1 MTRVFGDDG
10 SGVWERL
17 GIKPFLHQII
27 SQEAIREG
35 NHVVVSAPTGAG
47 KTEAAVVPILAEMVE
62 MGGEAEPIV
71 VLYIT
76 PLRAL
81 INDLTRRLRG
91 IFEPFGFRVARK
103 HGDVSLKERRERLQN
118 IPHILITTPESLEI
132 DLDMSVKFR
141 KYLKN
146 VRWVI
151 IDELHE
157 IASTKRGLQLA
168 FLLERLRR
176 QAGDFQVLALSATM
190 DNPLKALQPFLGSS
204 KRDVRVVFGGRKKYS
219 IRVVRADDLKE
230 GLRSVLRDGKK
241 TIVFVNSRRLAEKI
255 HEFLDDEIDAEV
267 HHSSVS
273 GEIKEQVES
282 RLKSGEVSVVI
293 ATKTLELGIDV
304 GAVDQVIHLGAPIS
318 VTSLLQRAGRAGH
331 SVDRV
336 SEAVIISDNDE
347 DYYLSLAAKNL
358 AERGVLEELSGMPCF
373 LDVVARE
380 ILGMSLKTSGVS
392 VDEAVDIL
400 TSVDAC
406 RGRASEIR
414 EVINLLSSQGLL
426 RIGDEGLKIGPYF
439 YRFWSRKGPGGD
451 VRRFFTLIPNT
462 DDKFTVKVG
471 DKNVGTL
478 DVAYVL
484 KYLRPWD
491 SVRIGG
497 RIWNIVNID
506 LVHKTIIVKPAEGG
520 GEIPSWGGSMITHS
534 SLLSRELFECLR
546 RCSECDICSDGLHE
560 WFKGSRI
567 EISPNVLYLERGDGS
582 TFIWGAQGHKFFEV
596 LGYLLAYSALVIGH
610 GIVGVRVSP
619 LGIEVRDFE
628 KLWSALRSLGDGSE
642 VIEEAIKLSPQYHMK
657 LRELL
662 VSFGTMKNSIVIRE
676 AVRQVLIGL
685 GQETGTLET
694 LHRFLK
700 GDIPIIAVRSPV
712 LSPIARIISS
722 APPLRPWYGATLHVI
737 AEALRGMALTA
748 EEVSEVTNLPPDYVE
763 RKLKQMRKL
772 KGSLKTVAFY
782 DTFDGQVRWVLA
794 EELEELADD
803 LLKDSFTPD
812 SCLDLMVSVMVDKID
827 PGKSIVVR
835 LFTDDLNG
843 LFQSMETDEFYKVKV
858 KPLYGSYKGL
868 TYYYIP
874 KKILPLI
881 IKNAATQMGAMGLCE

>member
-35 NHVVVSAPTGAG
+35 SHVVVSAPTGAG

-81 INDLTRRLRG
+81 INDLTRRLRS

-219 IRVVRADDLKE
+219 IRVVRADNLKE

-241 TIVFVNSRRLAEKI
+241 IIVFVNSRRLAEKI
-255 HEFLDDEIDAEV
+255 HEFLGDEIDAEV

-282 RLKSGEVSVVI
+282 RLKSGEVNVVI

-414 EVINLLSSQGLL
+414 KVINLLSSQGLL

-462 DDKFTVKVG
+462 DDKFSVKVG

-546 RCSECDICSDGLHE
+546 KCSECEICSDGLHE
-560 WFKGSRI
+560 WFKDSRI
-567 EISPNVLYLERGDGS
+567 EISPNVLYLERGDGT

-596 LGYLLAYSALVIGH
+596 LGYLLAYSALLIGH

-619 LGIEVRDFE
+619 LGIEVKDFE

-662 VSFGTMKNSIVIRE
+662 VSFGTMKNPIVIRE
-676 AVRQVLIGL
+676 AVRQVLIDL